1 MAAAAFSGGKRRSR
15 SEGET
20 DRAGSEE
27 HASSPAPSA
36 RSASKQQVRHRA
48 SIACASCR
56 ERRIRCVVNEGESEC
71 AQCRRTGAACIIKDD
86 DERRR

>member
-1 MAAAAFSGGKRRSR
+1 MAGTKRRSR
-15 SEGET
+15 SEGES
-20 DRAGSEE
+20 DRAGSEQSE
-27 HASSPAPSA
+27 NASSPAPSS
-36 RSASKQQVRHRA
+36 RSSAKQQIRHRA

-56 ERRIRCVVNEGESEC
+56 ERRIRCVVSEGESEC